1 MEHIYNNDDY
11 YDEEVEYKVQWKG
24 YNKLHYIIFKTL
36 KDLFDDLYDNKGKL
50 VFNTDKKKQIVRDAL
65 NKNFWYDEDGLE
77 IIQIDLSEV
86 NINNNIPKAP
96 VFQYNS
102 SNDRCS
108 CPIGFKR
115 EGAFCKVHRD

>member
-50 VFNTDKKKQIVRDAL
+50 VFNTDKKKQIVR
-65 NKNFWYDEDGLE
+65 EE
-77 IIQIDLSEV
+77 
-86 NINNNIPKAP
+86 
-96 VFQYNS
+96 
-102 SNDRCS
+102 
-108 CPIGFKR
+108 
-115 EGAFCKVHRD
+115 